1 MGGSKGGPKKRH
13 RSLGALADERYPGV
27 MSADHPWL
35 TNLVRDI
42 GDYPTPGVMFRD
54 ITPLLGDADGFH
66 RSVDELVLR
75 FRNVPVDRVLGI
87 EARGFIIAA
96 PVAYELRAG
105 FVPVR
110 KAGKLPWA
118 VVREEYSLEY
128 GKDKLEMHR
137 DAIHPGERILVIDDV
152 LATGGTAAATCRLV
166 EELGGVVV
174 GLGFL
179 IELESLGG
187 RARLGER
194 AVETLARY

>member
-1 MGGSKGGPKKRH
+1 
-13 RSLGALADERYPGV
+13 
-27 MSADHPWL
+27 MSADNSWL
-35 TNLVRDI
+35 TDLVRDI
-42 GDYPTPGVMFRD
+42 ADYPQPGVTFRD
-54 ITPLLGDADGFH
+54 ITPLLGDAAGFA
-66 RSVDELVLR
+66 RAVDCLVER
-75 FRNVPVDRVLGI
+75 FRDVAVDRVLGM

-96 PVAYELRAG
+96 PVAIRVGAG

-128 GKDKLEMHR
+128 GSDKLEMHR
-137 DAIHPGERILVIDDV
+137 DAIHPGERVLVIDDV
-152 LATGGTAAATCRLV
+152 LATGGTASATCRLV

-179 IELESLGG
+179 IEISALGG

-194 AVETLARY
+194 QVESLARY